1 MAPGIKVYTP
11 GVESRVI
18 QKYESRLI
26 VEVYGAGAGQLS
38 VRINDLEISKHGL
51 WCVNVYGPGVEPRVI
66 QKYESK
72 FIVETYGASTS
83 QLSVRI
89 RGPKGK
95 LTWSLVCQ
103 CVWSRG

>member
-18 QKYESRLI
+18 QKYESIFI
-26 VEVYGAGAGQLS
+26 VEVYGAGAG
-38 VRINDLEISKHGL
+38 
-51 WCVNVYGPGVEPRVI
+51 
-66 QKYESK
+66 
-72 FIVETYGASTS
+72 